1 MNYRKFPGT
10 DITVSALGFG
20 CMRLPVLSTEGNPID
35 RAEGKRMVDR
45 AIDGGVT
52 YFDTAYGYHN
62 EESEV
67 FVGEA
72 LKGLRNRVT
81 LTTKLPCW
89 KVEKR
94 EDMDALLDTQIKRLQ
109 TDHVDFY
116 LLHALN
122 ANSYDK
128 MVSLGVFEFLD
139 RAQAQGKIRYPGFS
153 FHDDSATFRRIV
165 DAYPWKLAQV
175 QMNILDEDKQATMEG
190 VRYAGSKG
198 IGIVVMEPLRGG
210 ALARTLPPEVRDIY
224 AHASVQHS
232 AVEWAFRYLLDKS
245 EFITIL
251 SGMSDMQQLEDNLRI
266 FSEAGV
272 DCLSSEQR
280 DMLAQV
286 RAAYENRVRVGCTGC
301 EYCQP
306 CPAEVPIPKIF
317 RPYDQAAIFDNFEPF
332 FERYAEKVGQN
343 RCQDCG
349 ACEAACPQKIHVRD
363 WLKRIQA
370 EYEQWSGK

>member
-1 MNYRKFPGT
+1 
-10 DITVSALGFG
+10 
-20 CMRLPVLSTEGNPID
+20 MRLPVLPGEDHPID

-45 AIDGGVT
+45 AIDGGIT

-94 EDMDALLDTQIKRLQ
+94 EDMDALLDTQLQRLQ

-122 ANSYDK
+122 AKSFDK

-153 FHDDSATFRRIV
+153 FHDDSETFHRIV
-165 DAYPWKLAQV
+165 DAYDWKLAQV
-175 QMNILDEDKQATMEG
+175 QMNILDEHKQATMDG
-190 VRYAGSKG
+190 VRYAAKKG

-210 ALARTLPPEVRDIY
+210 ALAKTLPPEVRDIY
-224 AHASVQHS
+224 AMRQNS
-232 AVEWAFRYLLDKS
+232 A
-245 EFITIL
+245 
-251 SGMSDMQQLEDNLRI
+251 
-266 FSEAGV
+266 
-272 DCLSSEQR
+272 
-280 DMLAQV
+280 
-286 RAAYENRVRVGCTGC
+286 AA
-301 EYCQP
+301 
-306 CPAEVPIPKIF
+306 
-317 RPYDQAAIFDNFEPF
+317 
-332 FERYAEKVGQN
+332 
-343 RCQDCG
+343 
-349 ACEAACPQKIHVRD
+349 
-363 WLKRIQA
+363 
-370 EYEQWSGK
+370 WSGPSAICWIRANSLRFFPGCQTCSNWKTICAFLAKQVWTAFPTHRGRCWLACAKLMRTASA

>member
-94 EDMDALLDTQIKRLQ
+94 EDMDALLDTQLKRLQ

-198 IGIVVMEPLRGG
+198 IGIVAMEPLRGG

-251 SGMSDMQQLEDNLRI
+251 SGH
-266 FSEAGV
+266 
-272 DCLSSEQR
+272 
-280 DMLAQV
+280 
-286 RAAYENRVRVGCTGC
+286 VG
-301 EYCQP
+301 Y
-306 CPAEVPIPKIF
+306 
-317 RPYDQAAIFDNFEPF
+317 AAI
-332 FERYAEKVGQN
+332 G
-343 RCQDCG
+343 G
-349 ACEAACPQKIHVRD
+349 
-363 WLKRIQA
+363 
-370 EYEQWSGK
+370 